1 MTMMD
6 EVKKFP
12 SHEGKKVKENP
23 MAKTV
28 EEQLLEQWRP
38 VQTESA
44 ERVTWRHGGR
54 LWAL

>member
-23 MAKTV
+23 MAKSV

-54 LWAL
+54 LWAF